1 MANRM
6 SNLELSETIKNYIK
20 KLFDEHI
27 KSVIDENTKVINDLK
42 NNITELKS
50 IINSVNI
57 NNDKCNDT
65 ESYAN
70 ILNKNLEKT
79 IENTIIKSV
88 NKNISKTNNVNCIK
102 KTIILYNVKEQIF
115 NDTNSKENSEF
126 KSISNII
133 DIVSDQNKNIKINK
147 FHRIGKFNKNDIT
160 NLSKNRQM
168 KIVLDS
174 EESKSILIRNA
185 YKLKNSSFNKVGIS
199 IEYSIEQLI
208 QKKECFK
215 IAKAKCKLDTICKV
229 HFINNKFKLIYNNT
243 DKKIYN
249 TITKYYKYK

>member
-42 NNITELKS
+42 NNITEFKS

-88 NKNISKTNNVNCIK
+88 NKNISETNNVNCIK

-115 NDTNSKENSEF
+115 NDTNSKENSGF

-147 FHRIGKFNKNDIT
+147 FHRIGKFNKMI
-160 NLSKNRQM
+160 
-168 KIVLDS
+168 
-174 EESKSILIRNA
+174 
-185 YKLKNSSFNKVGIS
+185 
-199 IEYSIEQLI
+199 
-208 QKKECFK
+208 
-215 IAKAKCKLDTICKV
+215 
-229 HFINNKFKLIYNNT
+229 
-243 DKKIYN
+243 
-249 TITKYYKYK
+249 

>member
-1 MANRM
+1 MTNRM
-6 SNLELSETIKNYIK
+6 SNLELSKTIKNYIK

-79 IENTIIKSV
+79 IKNTIIKSV
-88 NKNISKTNNVNCIK
+88 NTNISETNNINCIK

-115 NDTNSKENSEF
+115 NDIHSKENSEF

-147 FHRIGKFNKNDIT
+147 FHRIGKFNTNDIT
-160 NLSKNRQM
+160 NLSKNRPM

-185 YKLKNSSFNKVGIS
+185 YKLKNSS
-199 IEYSIEQLI
+199 LI
-208 QKKECFK
+208 K
-215 IAKAKCKLDTICKV
+215 
-229 HFINNKFKLIYNNT
+229 
-243 DKKIYN
+243 
-249 TITKYYKYK
+249 

>member
-6 SNLELSETIKNYIK
+6 SNLELSDTIKNYIK

-27 KSVIDENTKVINDLK
+27 KSVIDENTKIINDLK

-70 ILNKNLEKT
+70 ILNNNLEKT

-88 NKNISKTNNVNCIK
+88 NKNISETINVNCIK

-115 NDTNSKENSEF
+115 NE
-126 KSISNII
+126 
-133 DIVSDQNKNIKINK
+133 Q
-147 FHRIGKFNKNDIT
+147 
-160 NLSKNRQM
+160 
-168 KIVLDS
+168 
-174 EESKSILIRNA
+174 IL
-185 YKLKNSSFNKVGIS
+185 
-199 IEYSIEQLI
+199 
-208 QKKECFK
+208 
-215 IAKAKCKLDTICKV
+215 
-229 HFINNKFKLIYNNT
+229 
-243 DKKIYN
+243 KKILNLNQYQ
-249 TITKYYKYK
+249 IL

>member
-1 MANRM
+1 M
-6 SNLELSETIKNYIK
+6 SNLELSKTIKNYIK

-79 IENTIIKSV
+79 IKNTIIKSV
-88 NKNISKTNNVNCIK
+88 NKNISETNNINCIQ

-115 NDTNSKENSEF
+115 NDIHSKENSEF

-133 DIVSDQNKNIKINK
+133 DIVSYQNKNIKINK
-147 FHRIGKFNKNDIT
+147 FHRIGKFNTNDIT
-160 NLSKNRQM
+160 NDR
-168 KIVLDS
+168 
-174 EESKSILIRNA
+174 
-185 YKLKNSSFNKVGIS
+185 
-199 IEYSIEQLI
+199 
-208 QKKECFK
+208 
-215 IAKAKCKLDTICKV
+215 
-229 HFINNKFKLIYNNT
+229 
-243 DKKIYN
+243 
-249 TITKYYKYK
+249 

>member
-65 ESYAN
+65 ESYAI

-88 NKNISKTNNVNCIK
+88 NKNISETNNINCIK

-147 FHRIGKFNKNDIT
+147 FYRIGKFNKNDIT
-160 NLSKNRQM
+160 NLSKNRPM

-199 IEYSIEQLI
+199 IEYSIEELI
-208 QKKECFK
+208 QKKKCFK

-229 HFINNKFKLIYNNT
+229 QFINN
-243 DKKIYN
+243 
-249 TITKYYKYK
+249 

>member
-1 MANRM
+1 MENRM
-6 SNLELSETIKNYIK
+6 SNLDLSETIKNYIK

-88 NKNISKTNNVNCIK
+88 NTNISETNNVNCIK
-102 KTIILYNVKEQIF
+102 KLLFYT
-115 NDTNSKENSEF
+115 
-126 KSISNII
+126 
-133 DIVSDQNKNIKINK
+133 
-147 FHRIGKFNKNDIT
+147 
-160 NLSKNRQM
+160 M
-168 KIVLDS
+168 
-174 EESKSILIRNA
+174 
-185 YKLKNSSFNKVGIS
+185 
-199 IEYSIEQLI
+199 
-208 QKKECFK
+208 
-215 IAKAKCKLDTICKV
+215 
-229 HFINNKFKLIYNNT
+229 
-243 DKKIYN
+243 
-249 TITKYYKYK
+249 